1 MRWLVMRSKPNRE
14 AALRRELDAREIEV
28 FYPEIRVHPVNPRSR
43 TARAFFPGY
52 LFVHIDPQRTGF
64 SDLNWVPFS
73 QGLVSFDG
81 GVSEVPDHLIHKI
94 QKQVEAI
101 NSAGGEQLQGLRR
114 GERIRITG
122 GPFAGYEAIFDLALP
137 GKERVRVLLELLSR
151 QRVPATV
158 PTGFISK
165 N

>member
-1 MRWLVMRSKPNRE
+1 MRWLVIRSKPNRE
-14 AALRRELDAREIEV
+14 AALSRELAAREIEV
-28 FYPEIRVHPVNPRSR
+28 YYPEIRVQPVNPRSR
-43 TARAFFPGY
+43 TSRAFFPGY
-52 LFVHIDPQRTGF
+52 LFVHVDPERVGF

-73 QGLVSFDG
+73 QGLVAFG
-81 GVSEVPDHLIHKI
+81 GEVSDVPEHLIQHI
-94 QKQVEAI
+94 QKQVDAV
-101 NSAGGEQLQGLRR
+101 NAAGGEQLQGLRH

-137 GKERVRVLLELLSR
+137 GKERVHVLLELLSR
-151 QRVPATV
+151 QRVPMSV